1 VIVLG
6 DFNGSPMSYTAKEK
20 QMDLNLARIIYEDLY
35 YLAQEWNQDIEEPS
49 LRRASPILR
58 RLLVEDEGLAVLA
71 RMMNRELAIVAPT
84 VTIPRIE
91 GIAFFSVGG
100 GNTKLGS
107 ITGQGLFLGNAALN
121 KPCIGAPSPMMLS
134 KFLKQTCLVLSD
146 TRINREEVIKY
157 VSNKIGGAHYD
168 SSRHEA
174 KDLEK
179 KYILMDAVHKGS
191 IRSTAMDKNVVY
203 YELLS
208 TGQYLINSPD
218 IQQLAKEIKKLII

>member
-1 VIVLG
+1 
-6 DFNGSPMSYTAKEK
+6 MSKDK
-20 QMDLNLARIIYEDLY
+20 QVDLNLAQVIYEDLD
-35 YLAQEWNQDIEEPS
+35 YLTQKWNQDIDEPS
-49 LRRASPILR
+49 LRRESVTLR
-58 RLLVEDEGLAVLA
+58 RLLVEDRGLAVLA
-71 RMMNRELAIVAPT
+71 RMMNRGLMVVAPT
-84 VTIPRIE
+84 VTLPRLK

-100 GNTKLGS
+100 GMTKMGS
-107 ITGQGLFLGNAALN
+107 VTGGGFLIGDAALN
-121 KPCIGAPSPMMLS
+121 KPREAMIGASSPMKLF

-146 TRINREEVIKY
+146 TGINREEVIKY

-168 SSRHEA
+168 NSRHEA

-218 IQQLAKEIKKLII
+218 IQQFMKEIRELII